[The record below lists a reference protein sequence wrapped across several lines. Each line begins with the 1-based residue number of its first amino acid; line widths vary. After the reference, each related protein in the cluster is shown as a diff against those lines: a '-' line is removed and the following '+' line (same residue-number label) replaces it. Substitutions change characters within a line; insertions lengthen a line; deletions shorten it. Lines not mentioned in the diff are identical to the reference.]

1 MLTSVLVVDDDA
13 DTRWAMRAALEDAG
27 YAVFEAPDGKAALA
41 QLVYSS
47 HGMVVVLD
55 LQMPGMDGGAV
66 LRTLS
71 RNMHLADRHVVIL
84 ATAQDRRTL
93 NWEVVRLLNW
103 FDIRPLWKPFDIDE
117 LVEAVHTAERQLPL
131 HPAYSLVRQTPTSRD
146 HHS

>member
-27 YAVFEAPDGKAALA
+27 YAVFEALDGKAALA
-41 QLVYSS
+41 QLVYSP

-55 LQMPGMDGGAV
+55 LQMPGMDGAAV
-66 LRTLS
+66 LHTLAKNT
-71 RNMHLADRHVVIL
+71 RLADRHVVIL

-93 NWEVVRLLNW
+93 NWEIVRLLNW

-117 LVEAVHTAERQLPL
+117 LVEAVQTAERHLPL
-131 HPAYSLVRQTPTSRD
+131 FPAYSLVRQISTSGN